1 MVLMTLVVDVIL
13 VLVVPLVV
21 LVVFVFNSMIW
32 CRRWFGDFN
41 GFGGFLCLGCF
52 WFFLFLI
59 KWFWCYRWFWR
70 SWWFWWFNSVFLG
83 NDWTDEFLMFDN
95 FIHGVSCRKWCWGL
109 SRWWIWAA
117 SKGSAEDLFGWS
129 ISPLINAIPQ
139 ATIVTSCS
147 SCSLFLMFGISI
159 QLKQYNRPPS

>member
-13 VLVVPLVV
+13 VLVVPLVA

-41 GFGGFLCLGCF
+41 GFGGFGALGAFGSFCF
-52 WFFLFLI
+52 WLNDFGAIRDFGGLGDFVRFGDLT
-59 KWFWCYRWFWR
+59 
-70 SWWFWWFNSVFLG
+70 VFLG
-83 NDWTDEFLMFDN
+83 QWLNWWFLMFDD

-147 SCSLFLMFGISI
+147 SCSLFLIIRISI
-159 QLKQYNRPPS
+159 